1 MDLRVFTFTTEYPPK
16 VIGGLSTHVSE
27 LTNGLSGL
35 GCEITILSPAH
46 GEPGIHHQPNVTIH
60 RIQIPPI
67 LIEGSFAKAVILSNK
82 HFSSYAQ
89 ALIEEQKNP
98 PAIIHCHDW
107 MTYLAASEVGQNLGI
122 PVIATVH
129 LLYEPT
135 HRWGGDEPDDE
146 IVQIERSLCQQ
157 TRAIITVSHSMRELI
172 KTTYGVPGEKIHVVH
187 NGIDPSLYLESGLSH
202 EELTR
207 LRQSLAEPDEKII
220 LFAGRLVTQK
230 GVTDLLE
237 SACEVIARN
246 EKARYV
252 IAGSMDPG
260 VGAERLTTTYK
271 ELYPQY
277 SKLWGRLKFLGMLS
291 REHLAQLY
299 QVADM
304 AIVPSIYEPFGYAAA
319 EAMAAGVPV
328 IATRTGGLAEIV
340 VDGET
345 GLLVPV
351 HSSETGARKVDV
363 EKLTEAQMFLLENS
377 AIAKR
382 MGEAGRQRII
392 KEFSREKMVKSVRD
406 IYYDFLAKS
415 ATA

>member
-1 MDLRVFTFTTEYPPK
+1 MDLRVLTFTTEYPPK
-16 VIGGLSTHVSE
+16 VLGGLSTHVSE
-27 LTNGLSGL
+27 LTNGLSRL

-46 GEPGIHHQPNVTIH
+46 GEPGIYNQSNVTIH
-60 RIQIPPI
+60 FIQIPPI
-67 LIEGSFAKAVILSNK
+67 LLEGSFARAVMLSNQ

-98 PAIIHCHDW
+98 PTIIHCHDW
-107 MTYLAASEVGQNLGI
+107 MTYLAAGEVGRNSGI

-146 IVQIERSLCQQ
+146 IIQIERSLCQQ
-157 TRAIITVSHSMRELI
+157 TSAIITVSHSMRELI
-172 KTTYGVPGEKIHVVH
+172 KTTYDVPGEKIHVVH
-187 NGIDPSLYLESGLSH
+187 NGMDPNLYLKNGLSH
-202 EELTR
+202 EELTQ
-207 LRQSLAEPDEKII
+207 LRQSFAEPDEKII
-220 LFAGRLVTQK
+220 IFAGRLVPQK
-230 GVTDLLE
+230 GITALLE

-252 IAGSMDPG
+252 IAGSIDPG
-260 VGAERLTTTYK
+260 VGAERLTAMYK
-271 ELYPQY
+271 EIYPQY
-277 SKLWGRLKFLGMLS
+277 SKLWSRLKFLGMLS
-291 REHLAQLY
+291 RQRLAQLY
-299 QVADM
+299 QVADI

-328 IATRTGGLAEIV
+328 VATSAGGLTEIV
-340 VDGET
+340 VDGDT

-363 EKLTEAQMFLLENS
+363 EKLTEAQVFLLENS
-377 AIAKR
+377 SIAKR

-392 KEFSREKMVKSVRD
+392 KEFSQERMVKSVRD